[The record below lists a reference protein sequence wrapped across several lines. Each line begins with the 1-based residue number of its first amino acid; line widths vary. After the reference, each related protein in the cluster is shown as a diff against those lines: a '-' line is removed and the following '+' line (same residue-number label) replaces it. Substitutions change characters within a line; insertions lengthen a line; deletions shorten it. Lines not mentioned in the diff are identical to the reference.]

1 MQGGEEV
8 MNQRLEPSDRVH
20 GRRRTIG
27 VMLVSLALASISS
40 SAAIAQDDTTK
51 LGFVYWETKT
61 DAFVQM
67 ARGGQAVGQLDPTVE
82 VKIAAPDTGDPSRQA
97 ALFVPIAQTQTDGI
111 VLQSLASDPLLRP
124 IKDATDAGIPV
135 VAIDAPPPADAGV
148 GLFVTNDNHA
158 LGAQLAEKVLA
169 LVPAD
174 AAGSVIVGST
184 GVGVPPLDARAQ
196 GMVDTITAL
205 RPDLTIV
212 GPISTMGTTATSAE
226 VYAAW
231 DGLLKANPDAVA
243 VMAPS
248 AQDATAWGL
257 LARRA
262 GFDLPSGG
270 FDLEA
275 GNLQAVKDGSV
286 DYVMSPEHWLS
297 GYIATKLLAIHAQT
311 GEPLAQ
317 GLWNVG
323 GLLVDASNVD
333 EIIARQSSEET
344 VTAGMAPIGDEQI
357 ANPAAHLVAWP

>member
-1 MQGGEEV
+1 MVPRFQLNG
-8 MNQRLEPSDRVH
+8 QRGARTGRAIRV
-20 GRRRTIG
+20 TAAS
-27 VMLVSLALASISS
+27 MALALA
-40 SAAIAQDDTTK
+40 ATGVAQAQDEDPVK

-67 ARGGQAVGQLDPTVE
+67 ANGGQAVAALDPGVE
-82 VKIAAPDTGDPSRQA
+82 VRIAAPDTGDPSRQA

-111 VLQSLASDPLLRP
+111 VLQSLAADPLFRP
-124 IKDATDAGIPV
+124 VKDATDAGIPV

-158 LGAQLAEKVLA
+158 LGAQLAEAVLA

-174 AAGSVIVGST
+174 ATGSVIIGST
-184 GVGVPPLDARAQ
+184 GVGVPPLDQRAQ
-196 GMVDTITAL
+196 GMADTIAAL

-231 DGLLKANPDAVA
+231 DGLLKNNPDAVA

-257 LARRA
+257 LATRA
-262 GFDLPSGG
+262 DFDLPSGG

-297 GYIATKLLAIHAQT
+297 GYIATRLLANHAQS
-311 GEPLAQ
+311 GEPLPQ
-317 GLWNVG
+317 GLWNTG
-323 GLLVDASNVD
+323 GLLVSADNID
-333 EIIARQSSEET
+333 EIIARQESPET
-344 VTAGMAPIGDEQI
+344 VTAAMAPIGDAQI
-357 ANPAAHLVAWP
+357 ADPASHLVPWP